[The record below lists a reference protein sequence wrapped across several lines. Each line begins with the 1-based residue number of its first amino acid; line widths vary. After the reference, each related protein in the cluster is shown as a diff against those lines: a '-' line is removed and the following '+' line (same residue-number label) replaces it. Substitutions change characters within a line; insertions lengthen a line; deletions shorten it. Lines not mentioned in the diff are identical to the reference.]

1 MIKIEQGRRC
11 LSLTLEKEGKM
22 VYAERHNVWNM
33 IAAPFIG
40 LAYVVVLPFVA
51 IGTVLTLITKRV
63 TTTVYNILVTL
74 TSFGWR
80 PMEAYLTG
88 RKNRRAK

>member
-1 MIKIEQGRRC
+1 
-11 LSLTLEKEGKM
+11 M

-33 IAAPFIG
+33 IVAPFTG
-40 LAYVVVLPFVA
+40 LAYVIALPFVA

-63 TTTVYNILVTL
+63 ATKVYNVLATL

-80 PMEAYLTG
+80 PMEAYLAG
-88 RKNRRAK
+88 KKSSKKKEV